1 MTNSAAAAALD
12 RIESDEAFAQ
22 RVKDAGGPEASIE
35 LLKSEGFDVTENDMR
50 DAAIDRYGDQL
61 TTEQLDALAAGVVR
75 SRLVRRVGGCRGGG
89 GGGGGG
95 SSSSSG
101 LRTFSAV

>member
-12 RIESDEAFAQ
+12 RIESDEAFAE

-35 LLKSEGFDVTENDMR
+35 LLKSEGFDVSENDMR

-61 TTEQLDALAAGVVR
+61 TTEQLDALAAGV
-75 SRLVRRVGGCRGGG
+75 SDHDLFIGSVGA
-89 GGGGGG
+89 
-95 SSSSSG
+95 
-101 LRTFSAV
+101 AVGVGAAAAAAAAAVV

>member
-35 LLKSEGFDVTENDMR
+35 LLKSEGFDVTRADLR
-50 DAAIDRYGDQL
+50 DAALDRYGDQL
-61 TTEQLDALAAGVVR
+61 TTEQLDALAGGSEPIGPAVVAGVAIAA
-75 SRLVRRVGGCRGGG
+75 
-89 GGGGGG
+89 
-95 SSSSSG
+95 
-101 LRTFSAV
+101 TAAAMAAAV